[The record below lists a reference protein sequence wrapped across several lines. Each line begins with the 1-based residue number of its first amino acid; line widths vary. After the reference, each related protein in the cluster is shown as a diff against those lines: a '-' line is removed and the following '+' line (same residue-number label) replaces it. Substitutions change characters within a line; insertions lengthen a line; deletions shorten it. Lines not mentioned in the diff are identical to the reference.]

1 MGKKRVN
8 WGTIAFFVEMFALT
22 LWVGGLMVII
32 AVVIPAVFNSFGM
45 EPAGRFLRR
54 VFDGFGYLNLGI
66 LGVLSLVA
74 FLRSRAYGQDPSHVF
89 SVTGGEW
96 WLLGGMVVVTVGILE
111 ILGPQAVAL
120 QEIAFEAIS
129 KEEKELAYGQFFR
142 VHMIVRALHL
152 VNVGLAFSLFIVK
165 LRKVL
170 VHRLADA
177 C

>member
-1 MGKKRVN
+1 MGKQRVN
-8 WGTIAFFVEMFALT
+8 WGSIAFFVEMFALT

-54 VFDGFGYLNLGI
+54 VFDGYSYLNLGI

-74 FLRSRAYGQDPSHVF
+74 FLRSRAYGQSPSHVF

-96 WLLGGMVVVTVGILE
+96 WLLGGMLVVTVGILG
-111 ILGPQAVAL
+111 ILGPHAVAL
-120 QEIAFEAIS
+120 QEVAFEAIT
-129 KEEKELAYGQFFR
+129 KEEKESAYGQFFR

-177 C
+177 R

>member
-1 MGKKRVN
+1 MD
-8 WGTIAFFVEMFALT
+8 WGTIGFFVEMFALT
-22 LWVGGLMVII
+22 LWVGGLLVII

-54 VFDGFGYLNLGI
+54 VFDGYGYMNLGI
-66 LGVLSLVA
+66 LVVLSLVA
-74 FLRSRAYGQDPSHVF
+74 FLRTRAYGRNSTQLF
-89 SVTGGEW
+89 SITGGEL
-96 WLLGGMVVVTVGILE
+96 WLLGGMLLVTVAILGIW
-111 ILGPQAVAL
+111 GPQALAL

-170 VHRLADA
+170 VSQLGDA
-177 C
+177 R